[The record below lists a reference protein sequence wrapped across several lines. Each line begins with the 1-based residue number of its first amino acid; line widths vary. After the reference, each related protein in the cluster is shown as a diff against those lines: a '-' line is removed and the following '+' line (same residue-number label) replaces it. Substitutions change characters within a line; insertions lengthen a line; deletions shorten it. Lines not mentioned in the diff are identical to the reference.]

1 MREPSVLLFG
11 FGALLHPSKMF
22 DRQPEWTPCYA
33 PEHALCFRHRMGFAT
48 LEKLRYDPLG
58 TRLHRSPA
66 CAHGVVYRL
75 TSDEVAQLTKK
86 ERGYKLETISVQPLN
101 PEEDGED
108 LTEALAFVSSQGNIL
123 IQPVP
128 PTRRYAD
135 LIVGGAELRGLPSD
149 YIDWLR
155 IEQAGSLETR
165 RTATSPACKPDLW
178 YYATRGAF
186 VSWSLAA
193 AASAVWV
200 GAPLVELIS
209 RAQ

>member
-1 MREPSVLLFG
+1 MSIRPTDDEQEQMEAAKVKVRQGPKAPSERERQEHEEAGHVL
-11 FGALLHPSKMF
+11 
-22 DRQPEWTPCYA
+22 
-33 PEHALCFRHRMGFAT
+33 FRSWCVH
-48 LEKLRYDPLG
+48 
-58 TRLHRSPA
+58 
-66 CAHGVVYRL
+66 CA
-75 TSDEVAQLTKK
+75 SA
-86 ERGYKLETISVQPLN
+86 RGIGQQHHSS